1 MREICTSGSTRGEES
16 QRYLSL
22 PLLLYRFGA
31 EDRLAAPNR
40 DRQGA
45 GQDTSNVLYNKRM
58 KCAGVLCLLPAS
70 QSIQQYRKE
79 SGMRGFTFVGA
90 KLALGL
96 LAGSIWLAA
105 QNTPQKPQETP
116 PQEPAKPETAE
127 PAKTTPLPVN
137 VDPKTFS
144 LGPEDVILVHVWRE
158 PDLSGQMVVR
168 PDGKITMPL
177 IREVDVAGLSPEQL
191 TARISEAL
199 SKFINNPQVLVQ
211 VLAVRSKRYL
221 ISGEIFR
228 PGAYPLVAPT
238 TVFEA
243 ITLAGGF
250 RDFANTKNII
260 IIRRDQRLRFNYKD
274 IVKGKNP
281 SQNVLLENGD
291 KIIVR

>member
-1 MREICTSGSTRGEES
+1 
-16 QRYLSL
+16 
-22 PLLLYRFGA
+22 
-31 EDRLAAPNR
+31 
-40 DRQGA
+40 
-45 GQDTSNVLYNKRM
+45 
-58 KCAGVLCLLPAS
+58 
-70 QSIQQYRKE
+70 
-79 SGMRGFTFVGA
+79 MRGFTIVGA

-105 QNTPQKPQETP
+105 QDTPQKPQETP
-116 PQEPAKPETAE
+116 PPEPAKPETAE

-144 LGPEDVILVHVWRE
+144 LGPEDVIQVRVWRE
-158 PDLSGQMVVR
+158 PDLSGQLVVR

-177 IREVDVAGLSPEQL
+177 IREVDAAGLSPEQL

-199 SKFINNPQVLVQ
+199 SKYINNPQVLVQ

-221 ISGEIFR
+221 ISGEIGR
-228 PGAYPLVAPT
+228 PGAYPLAGPI

-260 IIRRDQRLRFNYKD
+260 IIRGTQRLRFNYKD

-281 SQNVLLENGD
+281 SQNVSLQNDD